1 MNKIME
7 SMGIT
12 PEPILISLIENGQ
25 PNETLREAVVS
36 IAGRYLDQAATLTA
50 DSFIPPVDLSDL
62 TTRLLIDDLEDFIM
76 RSVILCIN
84 DTLRK
89 CAALTPEIKVKL
101 IPELILHCLDV
112 IANPFDNRL
121 MVCGWNLYRNCFK
134 YAGNVMYYINT
145 YCEDCIVEHEF
156 FLKRW
161 SDDEMLEL
169 VDDPTRKTFFW
180 ILANNFTTLLSEYLK
195 CTLTQ
200 ENSNVV
206 RDAAAAYLGETG
218 KQRLDEERRFTKG
231 CITAAPITWND
242 LWYSGFV
249 LADGKRY
256 NFEAKVYDVGSKYG
270 INNGRVSK
278 LHVSDTEGNEIIN
291 YDRGW
296 DIKPKTDLAKEI
308 LNGILGAF
316 PNKKKEDA
324 DLVNETITN
333 TISEIY
339 SSINKVYPCGKEE
352 KPTLKDT
359 KQKDSEAKK

>member
-7 SMGIT
+7 GVGVT
-12 PEPILISLIENGQ
+12 PEPILIPLIDYWG

-50 DSFIPPVDLSDL
+50 DSWVPPVDLSDL
-62 TTRLLIDDLEDFIM
+62 VTGLLIDDLKDFIM

-89 CAALTPEIKVKL
+89 CAALTPKIKIKL

-121 MVCGWNLYRNCFK
+121 MVCGWNPYRNCFK
-134 YAGNVMYYINT
+134 HAGNVMYYINT
-145 YCEDCIVEHEF
+145 YCEDCIAAHDF

-333 TISEIY
+333 TISEIC

-352 KPTLKDT
+352 KPALKDT